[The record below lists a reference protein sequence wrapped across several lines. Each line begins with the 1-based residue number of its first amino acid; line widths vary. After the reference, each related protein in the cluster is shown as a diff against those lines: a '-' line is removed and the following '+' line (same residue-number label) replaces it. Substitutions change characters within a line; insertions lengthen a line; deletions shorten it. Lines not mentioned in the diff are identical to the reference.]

1 MRITARRCCVNYD
14 YDNDDEM
21 MVREGEVFQPNEFNL
36 DGNAAKMV
44 SQMVVSH
51 RRITVTIL
59 ITG

>member
-1 MRITARRCCVNYD
+1 VRITARRCCVNYD

-44 SQMVVSH
+44 SQM
-51 RRITVTIL
+51 
-59 ITG
+59 